1 MAGVTEKLV
10 RLNNADLSK
19 LSGRID
25 ALRAKL
31 QKDLDA
37 KAKGG
42 GNGSGASAENLLT
55 ELEAAQRRGLR

>member
-1 MAGVTEKLV
+1 MAGITDQLV
-10 RLNNADLSK
+10 RLNNADLSR
-19 LSGRID
+19 LAGRID

-42 GNGSGASAENLLT
+42 FPGAGLTADELLAA
-55 ELEAAQRRGLR
+55 LERARQRT